1 MLNFAVEGR
10 YMKNL
15 LISLPICFV
24 LLFCATANAQRVN
37 TDGLTEE
44 QKAELALQAAKMKTQ
59 NNTPAP
65 GGILSEELS
74 PEKLNEWVDLGKNIG
89 MAVAATAKELGVAAD
104 EFLQSTTGKI
114 TVVLI
119 VWKVMGEDI
128 IGVVGGSIAWLVL
141 ANIVLWSFRYFHMT
155 KRVVNKEGK
164 VEYVKRYEF
173 REDNKGGSEARVT
186 SVIVHLFVF
195 ALVTIMCAIAIF

>member
-1 MLNFAVEGR
+1 
-10 YMKNL
+10 MKNL
-15 LISLPICFV
+15 WISLPICFV
-24 LLFCATANAQRVN
+24 LLFCATANAQYVD
-37 TDGLTEE
+37 TSGLTEE
-44 QKAELALQAAKMKTQ
+44 QKAELALQAARMKTQ
-59 NNTPAP
+59 NDAP
-65 GGILSEELS
+65 GGILSEDLS

-128 IGVVGGSIAWLVL
+128 LGVVGGTIAWIVLV
-141 ANIVLWSFRYFHMT
+141 NIVLWSFRYFHM
-155 KRVVNKEGK
+155 KKKVVNKKGGT

-173 REDNKGGSEARVT
+173 VEDDKGKSDARTT
-186 SVIVHLFVF
+186 SVVAHVIAFVL
-195 ALVTIMCAIAIF
+195 ATLVCAIIIF